1 MIGMGLER
9 RGNEGSARRFVVTT
23 ALSGESHIQAT
34 PSSRT
39 FSRVIWSSGA
49 YLSRRI
55 ATYVGHR
62 PRAPHAAQRRPPTI

>member
-1 MIGMGLER
+1 
-9 RGNEGSARRFVVTT
+9 
-23 ALSGESHIQAT
+23 
-34 PSSRT
+34 
-39 FSRVIWSSGA
+39 VIWSSGA